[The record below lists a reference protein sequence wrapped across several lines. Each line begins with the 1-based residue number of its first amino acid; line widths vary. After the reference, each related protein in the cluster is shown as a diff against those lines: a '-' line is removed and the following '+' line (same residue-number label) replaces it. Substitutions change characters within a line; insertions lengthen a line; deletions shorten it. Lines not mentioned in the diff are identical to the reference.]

1 MGKREITKVAL
12 GATLLAAPAAGLAQ
26 SWVPGA
32 EITGQSVQVETNG
45 VVNTVYF
52 DPGGAARIITPAGNV
67 VQGNWTAAGGQL
79 CLQTGTGRECWP
91 YNAAF
96 QAGQQVTLVSSCQVS
111 SMRRGSRP
119 MRDDARS
126 ATAATR
132 VRPPCAPPDTRRQA
146 SPSPARWRPR

>member
-1 MGKREITKVAL
+1 MRKGVVASLIYGGILL
-12 GATLLAAPAAGLAQ
+12 GAPLTAAYSQ
-26 SWVPGA
+26 WTPGS
-32 EITGQSVQVETNG
+32 ELVGQSVQVETNG
-45 VVNTVYF
+45 VVDTVYF

-111 SMRRGSRP
+111 SRWTPLSTNP
-119 MRDDARS
+119 
-126 ATAATR
+126 
-132 VRPPCAPPDTRRQA
+132 VQA
-146 SPSPARWRPR
+146 SGGERG